1 MKIIDCFCRKSK
13 SAESFKSTI
22 LEAYRLLKGCGG
34 FEVMRTAT
42 GARSVL
48 VPVWVPPGG
57 MNSQYLADESGLGQ
71 ALCFI
76 RPIQRDVELKV

>member
-1 MKIIDCFCRKSK
+1 
-13 SAESFKSTI
+13 
-22 LEAYRLLKGCGG
+22 
-34 FEVMRTAT
+34 MRTAT
-42 GARSVL
+42 GSRSVL